1 MRWGRGVDH
10 GKPME
15 VGQKPDE
22 VLGDGKT
29 NDPGREAG
37 SAVAVNDPQ
46 PAVEQDPQF
55 PRPGHTLTC
64 KTQLL

>member
-37 SAVAVNDPQ
+37 SAVAVITTPNLQLSKTPSF
-46 PAVEQDPQF
+46 QDLD
-55 PRPGHTLTC
+55 TL
-64 KTQLL
+64 